1 MDVKPGTI
9 EICEVCG
16 EQLDV
21 DNCYGSEDMPLCRD
35 HQGKF
40 EDLLMF
46 MVTGQLPL
54 PEPK

>member
-35 HQGKF
+35 HHGKF

-54 PEPK
+54 PEPA